1 MKDYTGGPEKTQA
14 DSRTEGSSPKPDAGP
29 PLPRTIFTQ
38 LIEHRE
44 VKMLFAWSL
53 HSYFL
58 VSLAQEGTLK
68 ATESEI

>member
-1 MKDYTGGPEKTQA
+1 MEDSTGDFQTTQA
-14 DSRTEGSSPKPDAGP
+14 DSRTEGPKTDARP
-29 PLPRTIFTQ
+29 PLPRKISTQ

-44 VKMLFAWSL
+44 VKMLSAWSL

-58 VSLAQEGTLK
+58 VSMAQEGTLK